1 MVIKMK
7 KTNKIK
13 KICLGVMPIL
23 ALIIGFTLSYYLTNN
38 TINND
43 FKSTIYGSTLIKEC
57 NAPNKWWAGDSYT
70 CEISGRNESDIDVAL
85 RIIVYPEWTDDSN
98 TNLNNTFSY
107 DVYNAQT
114 NEYDTVTEDYAQIH
128 FINSNDWIY
137 DGEIYIDDVWDY
149 GKVYYYKNKLS
160 KNQLTSLLT
169 DQVTYNINATKSNC
183 ESINAISAPQQGS
196 GNGNSGI
203 SGGMTGSIDPQ
214 IDNGDE
220 QPEYIAQ
227 TYNTQCKDNDKY
239 YGDFKLSFYIE
250 TVQYDAYQDVWETNV
265 TIN

>member
-1 MVIKMK
+1 
-7 KTNKIK
+7 
-13 KICLGVMPIL
+13 MPIL
-23 ALIIGFTLSYYLTNN
+23 ALIIGFTLSYYLSNHLV
-38 TINND
+38 NND
-43 FKSTIYGSTLIKEC
+43 FKSTVYGATLVKEC
-57 NAPNKWWAGDSYT
+57 DVPDKWWTGDSYT

-98 TNLNNTFSY
+98 TRLNKTFSY

-137 DGEIYIDDVWDY
+137 DGEKYIDDVGDY

-169 DQVTYNINATKSNC
+169 DSVTYNINSPKSNC
-183 ESINAISAPQQGS
+183 QSTNAISQSESGTGNSGTTS
-196 GNGNSGI
+196 GNGNNI
-203 SGGMTGSIDPQ
+203 
-214 IDNGDE
+214 
-220 QPEYIAQ
+220 PEYETH
-227 TYNTQCKDNDKY
+227 TYNTQCTDNEKY
-239 YGDFKLSFYIE
+239 HGNFRLKFYIE
-250 TVQYDAYQDVWETNV
+250 TVQYDAYQEVWETDV